1 MKYLK
6 LFPVLIVII
15 AAQVLSAKPIRLK
28 ADQSQSF
35 ITYKLTH
42 PLHEVESTSKKAIC
56 YIDADTA
63 SKEIKDVAVQVYVNT
78 FDSGNSNRDS
88 HAMEVIDALKYPYA
102 RFVSSSVRQKG
113 DSLYATGKL
122 FFHGVTKEI
131 TVKALSKW
139 SNGKLEVDGGFNIS
153 LTAFRIKRP
162 SLLLIPVNDTLKFT
176 LVQVFNI

>member
-1 MKYLK
+1 MKKLK
-6 LFPVLIVII
+6 LFSVLLFII
-15 AAQVLSAKPIRLK
+15 AAQVLYAKPIRLK
-28 ADQSQSF
+28 ADTSQSF

-102 RFVSSSVRQKG
+102 RFISSSVQHKG
-113 DSLYATGKL
+113 DSLLVTGSL

-131 TVKALSKW
+131 TVRTLAKW
-139 SNGKLEVDGGFNIS
+139 SNNKLEVDGAFDIS
-153 LTAFRIKRP
+153 LTAFQIKRP
-162 SLLLIPVNDTLKFT
+162 SLLLIPVNDTLKFK
-176 LVQVFNI
+176 LVQVFYL